1 MVSKAAHPARR
12 QRTLSHTEE
21 RHEDH
26 ADRSIRRPRGAPRGR
41 DARAARRPRPS
52 ARARARDRRESVRR
66 QGALGAMEAVFRTP
80 LPALLGIELA
90 GVVDEVGAGVT
101 ELAAGDEIFGLSE
114 GGAYAELAV
123 ASVVAKKPKGLSW
136 ELAASLAVAGE
147 TATRVLDALAVQRGE
162 MLLVHGGA
170 GVVGSVAVQLARL
183 RGARVIA
190 TGSAA
195 NQALLASL
203 GATPVVYG
211 DGLVAR
217 VRALGAPVDAVF
229 DAAGKGALPDSIELR
244 GGKTRIVTIADPSAH
259 QLGIPFSAGTAAMR
273 NVAVLRTMAELAT
286 SGKVTVAVA
295 EVLPLAEAARAH
307 ALIEKSHAPGKIVL
321 TV

>member
-1 MVSKAAHPARR
+1 MKSMQIDRFGGPEVLHAAEAP
-12 QRTLSHTEE
+12 EP
-21 RHEDH
+21 H
-26 ADRSIRRPRGAPRGR
+26 AGPGQVRVRVRAIGVNPFDATVRSG
-41 DARAARRPRPS
+41 
-52 ARARARDRRESVRR
+52 VM
-66 QGALGAMEAVFRTP
+66 QALFRTS
-80 LPALLGIELA
+80 LPALLGLEIA
-90 GVVDEVGAGVT
+90 GVVDEVGAGVS
-101 ELAAGDEIFGLSE
+101 ELAAGDEVFGFAD
-114 GGAYAELAV
+114 GGAYAALAV

-136 ELAASLAVAGE
+136 ELAASLPVAGE
-147 TATRVLDALAVQRGE
+147 TATRVLDALAVQRE
-162 MLLVHGGA
+162 ETLLILGGT

-190 TGSAA
+190 SGSAA

-217 VRALGAPVDAVF
+217 VRALGTPVDAVF

-244 GGKTRIVTIADPSAH
+244 GGKTRIITIADPAAH
-259 QLGIPFSAGTAAMR
+259 QLGIPFSAGSAQTR
-273 NVAVLRTMAELAT
+273 NVAALRTMAELTA
-286 SGKVTVAVA
+286 SGKLTVAVA

-307 ALIEKSHAPGKIVL
+307 ALIGKSHAPGKIVL

>member
-1 MVSKAAHPARR
+1 M
-12 QRTLSHTEE
+12 
-21 RHEDH
+21 
-26 ADRSIRRPRGAPRGR
+26 
-41 DARAARRPRPS
+41 
-52 ARARARDRRESVRR
+52 
-66 QGALGAMEAVFRTP
+66 
-80 LPALLGIELA
+80 
-90 GVVDEVGAGVT
+90 
-101 ELAAGDEIFGLSE
+101 
-114 GGAYAELAV
+114 
-123 ASVVAKKPKGLSW
+123 
-136 ELAASLAVAGE
+136 
-147 TATRVLDALAVQRGE
+147 
-162 MLLVHGGA
+162 
-170 GVVGSVAVQLARL
+170 GSVAVQLARL

-244 GGKTRIVTIADPSAH
+244 GGKTRIVTIADPSAQ

-273 NVAVLRTMAELAT
+273 NVAVLRTMAELTA

>member
-1 MVSKAAHPARR
+1 VTNLDAAVRAARANG
-12 QRTLSHTEE
+12 
-21 RHEDH
+21 
-26 ADRSIRRPRGAPRGR
+26 ADVIVAPFNDPMGR
-41 DARAARRPRPS
+41 DAAAEAPEPHPGRGQ
-52 ARARARDRRESVRR
+52 VRVR
-66 QGALGAMEAVFRTP
+66 VRTIGVNQFDAKVRSGAMEAVFRTP
-80 LPALLGIELA
+80 LPAVLGIELA
-90 GVVDEVGAGVT
+90 GVVDEVGAGVS
-101 ELAAGDEIFGLSE
+101 ELAVGDEIFGLSS

-123 ASVVAKKPKGLSW
+123 ASAVAKKPKKLSW

-162 MLLVHGGA
+162 TLLVHGGT
-170 GVVGSVAVQLARL
+170 GVVGRVAVQLARL
-183 RGARVIA
+183 RGAQVIA

-217 VRALGAPVDAVF
+217 VRALGKPVDAVF
-229 DAAGKGALPDSIELR
+229 DTAGKGALPDSIELR
-244 GGKTRIVTIADPSAH
+244 GGKTRIVTIADPAAQ
-259 QLGIPFSAGTAAMR
+259 QLGIPFSAGSTEMR
-273 NVAVLRTMAELAT
+273 NVAVLRTIAELAA

>member
-1 MVSKAAHPARR
+1 MKTMQIDRFGGPEVLHAAEAP
-12 QRTLSHTEE
+12 EP
-21 RHEDH
+21 H
-26 ADRSIRRPRGAPRGR
+26 AGRGQVRVRVRAIGVNLFDAKVRS
-41 DARAARRPRPS
+41 
-52 ARARARDRRESVRR
+52 
-66 QGALGAMEAVFRTP
+66 GAMEAVFRTP

-101 ELAAGDEIFGLSE
+101 ELAAGDEIFGLS

-273 NVAVLRTMAELAT
+273 DVAVLRTMAELAA

>member
-1 MVSKAAHPARR
+1 MKTMQIDRFGGPEVLHAAEAP
-12 QRTLSHTEE
+12 EP
-21 RHEDH
+21 H
-26 ADRSIRRPRGAPRGR
+26 AGRGQVRVRVRAIGVNLFDAKVRS
-41 DARAARRPRPS
+41 
-52 ARARARDRRESVRR
+52 
-66 QGALGAMEAVFRTP
+66 GAMEAVFRTP

-101 ELAAGDEIFGLSE
+101 ELAAGDEIFGLSD

-217 VRALGAPVDAVF
+217 VRALGKPVDAVF

-273 NVAVLRTMAELAT
+273 NVAVLRTMAELAA

-295 EVLPLAEAARAH
+295 EVLPLAEAPRAH

>member
-1 MVSKAAHPARR
+1 MGCPDD
-12 QRTLSHTEE
+12 L
-21 RHEDH
+21 
-26 ADRSIRRPRGAPRGR
+26 
-41 DARAARRPRPS
+41 
-52 ARARARDRRESVRR
+52 
-66 QGALGAMEAVFRTP
+66 L
-80 LPALLGIELA
+80 LLLG
-90 GVVDEVGAGVT
+90 
-101 ELAAGDEIFGLSE
+101 EIFGLSE

-273 NVAVLRTMAELAT
+273 NVAVLRTMAELAA

-295 EVLPLAEAARAH
+295 EVLPLAEAPRAH

>member
-1 MVSKAAHPARR
+1 MENVPGRIDAFTENGSFRR
-12 QRTLSHTEE
+12 
-21 RHEDH
+21 
-26 ADRSIRRPRGAPRGR
+26 
-41 DARAARRPRPS
+41 S
-52 ARARARDRRESVRR
+52 ARARRSTHFCTGRNDMKTMQIDRFGGPEVLHAAEAPEPHAGRGQVRARVR
-66 QGALGAMEAVFRTP
+66 A
-80 LPALLGIELA
+80 I
-90 GVVDEVGAGVT
+90 GVN
-101 ELAAGDEIFGLSE
+101 LSD

-123 ASVVAKKPKGLSW
+123 VSAVAKKPKGLSW

-147 TATRVLDALAVQRGE
+147 TATRVLDALAVQRDE
-162 MLLVHGGA
+162 MLLVHGGT

-273 NVAVLRTMAELAT
+273 NVAVLRPIAELAA
-286 SGKVTVAVA
+286 SGEVTVAVA

-321 TV
+321 TVYPEAF

>member
-1 MVSKAAHPARR
+1 MKTMQIDRFGGPEVLHAAEAP
-12 QRTLSHTEE
+12 EP
-21 RHEDH
+21 H
-26 ADRSIRRPRGAPRGR
+26 AGRGQVRVRVRAIGVNLFDAKVRS
-41 DARAARRPRPS
+41 
-52 ARARARDRRESVRR
+52 
-66 QGALGAMEAVFRTP
+66 GAMEAVFRTP

-90 GVVDEVGAGVT
+90 GVVD
-101 ELAAGDEIFGLSE
+101 E

-273 NVAVLRTMAELAT
+273 NVAVLRTMAELAA

-295 EVLPLAEAARAH
+295 EVLPLAEAPRAH

>member
-1 MVSKAAHPARR
+1 MKTMQIDRFGGPEVLHAAETP
-12 QRTLSHTEE
+12 EP
-21 RHEDH
+21 H
-26 ADRSIRRPRGAPRGR
+26 AGRGQVRVRVRAIGVNLFDAKVRS
-41 DARAARRPRPS
+41 
-52 ARARARDRRESVRR
+52 
-66 QGALGAMEAVFRTP
+66 GAMEAVFRTP

-217 VRALGAPVDAVF
+217 VRALGTPVDAVF

-244 GGKTRIVTIADPSAH
+244 GGKARIVTIADPSAH

-273 NVAVLRTMAELAT
+273 NVAVLRTMAELAA

-295 EVLPLAEAARAH
+295 EVLPLAKAARAH
-307 ALIEKSHAPGKIVL
+307 AIMEKSHAPGKIVL

>member
-1 MVSKAAHPARR
+1 MTGPTRTSPPWSRLSWPSLNGVCGGPDHVDHEGGLREHGHVAAVGLMDAGAHP
-12 QRTLSHTEE
+12 L
-21 RHEDH
+21 
-26 ADRSIRRPRGAPRGR
+26 R
-41 DARAARRPRPS
+41 D
-52 ARARARDRRESVRR
+52 E
-66 QGALGAMEAVFRTP
+66 ALQ
-80 LPALLGIELA
+80 LGMN
-90 GVVDEVGAGVT
+90 GVVV
-101 ELAAGDEIFGLSE
+101 LAH
-114 GGAYAELAV
+114 
-123 ASVVAKKPKGLSW
+123 
-136 ELAASLAVAGE
+136 
-147 TATRVLDALAVQRGE
+147 GE

-195 NQALLASL
+195 NQALLAAL

-273 NVAVLRTMAELAT
+273 NVAVLRTMAELAA

-295 EVLPLAEAARAH
+295 EVLPLAEAPRAH

>member
-1 MVSKAAHPARR
+1 MKTMQIDRFGGPDVLHSAEAP
-12 QRTLSHTEE
+12 EP
-21 RHEDH
+21 H
-26 ADRSIRRPRGAPRGR
+26 AGRGQLRVRVRAIGVNLF
-41 DARAARRPRPS
+41 DAR
-52 ARARARDRRESVRR
+52 VRS
-66 QGALGAMEAVFRTP
+66 GGMEAIFRTP
-80 LPALLGIELA
+80 LPARLGLELA

-101 ELAAGDEIFGLSE
+101 ELAAGDEIFGFAD
-114 GGAYAELAV
+114 GGAYAELAI
-123 ASVVAKKPKGLSW
+123 ASIVAKKPKGLSW
-136 ELAASLAVAGE
+136 ELAASLPVGGE
-147 TATRVLDALAVQRGE
+147 TATRVLDGLAVQRGE
-162 MLLVHGGA
+162 TLLVHGGA
-170 GVVGSVAVQLARL
+170 GVVGSIAVQLARL
-183 RGARVIA
+183 RGANVIA

-195 NQALLASL
+195 NQALLTSL

-244 GGKTRIVTIADPSAH
+244 GGKTRIITIADPAAH

-273 NVAVLRTMAELAT
+273 NVAVLRTVADLVT
-286 SGKVTVAVA
+286 SGKLAVAVA
-295 EVLPLAEAARAH
+295 EAMPLADAARAH

>member
-1 MVSKAAHPARR
+1 MKTMQIDRFGGPDVLHSAEAP
-12 QRTLSHTEE
+12 EP
-21 RHEDH
+21 H
-26 ADRSIRRPRGAPRGR
+26 AGRGQLRVRVRAIGVNLF
-41 DARAARRPRPS
+41 DAR
-52 ARARARDRRESVRR
+52 VRS
-66 QGALGAMEAVFRTP
+66 GGMEAIFRTP
-80 LPALLGIELA
+80 LPARLGLELA

-101 ELAAGDEIFGLSE
+101 ELAAGDEIFGFAD
-114 GGAYAELAV
+114 GGAYAELAI
-123 ASVVAKKPKGLSW
+123 ASIVAKKPKGLSW
-136 ELAASLAVAGE
+136 ELAASLPVGGE

-162 MLLVHGGA
+162 TLLVHGGA
-170 GVVGSVAVQLARL
+170 GVVGSIAVQLARL
-183 RGARVIA
+183 RGANVIA

-195 NQALLASL
+195 NQALLTSL

-244 GGKTRIVTIADPSAH
+244 GGKTRIITIADPAAH

-273 NVAVLRTMAELAT
+273 NVAVLRTVADLVT
-286 SGKVTVAVA
+286 SGKLAVAVA
-295 EVLPLAEAARAH
+295 EAMPLADAARAH

>member
-1 MVSKAAHPARR
+1 M
-12 QRTLSHTEE
+12 
-21 RHEDH
+21 
-26 ADRSIRRPRGAPRGR
+26 
-41 DARAARRPRPS
+41 
-52 ARARARDRRESVRR
+52 
-66 QGALGAMEAVFRTP
+66 
-80 LPALLGIELA
+80 LGI
-90 GVVDEVGAGVT
+90 
-101 ELAAGDEIFGLSE
+101 ELAAGDEIFGLSD

-147 TATRVLDALAVQRGE
+147 TATRVLDALAVQRGQT
-162 MLLVHGGA
+162 LLVHGGA

-183 RGARVIA
+183 RGAQVIA
-190 TGSAA
+190 TGNAA
-195 NQALLASL
+195 NQALRASL

-217 VRALGAPVDAVF
+217 VRALGKPVDAVF

-244 GGKTRIVTIADPSAH
+244 GGKTRIVTIADPAAR
-259 QLGIPFSAGTAAMR
+259 QLGIPFSTGTPAAGSVAA
-273 NVAVLRTMAELAT
+273 LRTMAELAT

-307 ALIEKSHAPGKIVL
+307 ALIQKSHAPGKIVL

>member
-1 MVSKAAHPARR
+1 MPVSARSTEARSSRLPCASSTPRAASACAAGEATLRVRALMRCPFLMSCRATAPPWVPVAPVTSMSSGLAMRPPGMNLTSR
-12 QRTLSHTEE
+12 CLTSRNGFGTGASTSMRKQR
-21 RHEDH
+21 
-26 ADRSIRRPRGAPRGR
+26 IRRGGNAHFRIRRNDMKTMQIDRFGGPEVLHAAETPEPHAGRGQVRVRVRAIGVNLF
-41 DARAARRPRPS
+41 DAK
-52 ARARARDRRESVRR
+52 VRS
-66 QGALGAMEAVFRTP
+66 GAMEAVFRTP

-90 GVVDEVGAGVT
+90 GVVDEV
-101 ELAAGDEIFGLSE
+101 
-114 GGAYAELAV
+114 GAYAELAV

-244 GGKTRIVTIADPSAH
+244 GGK
-259 QLGIPFSAGTAAMR
+259 
-273 NVAVLRTMAELAT
+273 
-286 SGKVTVAVA
+286 
-295 EVLPLAEAARAH
+295 
-307 ALIEKSHAPGKIVL
+307 
-321 TV
+321 